1 MSGEKVAELQP
12 SRRRT
17 RTRKEKEE
25 EKDKEEKD
33 EECTL
38 RKTQDLNQWVMTKLL
53 VILISCF
60 GHRPFH
66 QNRSRIRPGVFQWSA
81 EYDIMD
87 MILCVCAWCI

>member
-1 MSGEKVAELQP
+1 MSREQVAELQP

-38 RKTQDLNQWVMTKLL
+38 RKTQDLNQWVRNSL
-53 VILISCF
+53 VILIS
-60 GHRPFH
+60 
-66 QNRSRIRPGVFQWSA
+66 
-81 EYDIMD
+81 
-87 MILCVCAWCI
+87 